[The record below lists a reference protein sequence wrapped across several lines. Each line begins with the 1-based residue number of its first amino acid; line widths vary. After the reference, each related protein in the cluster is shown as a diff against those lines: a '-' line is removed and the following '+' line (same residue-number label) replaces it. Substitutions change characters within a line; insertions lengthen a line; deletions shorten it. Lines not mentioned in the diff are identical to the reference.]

1 MGLLSLTKD
10 GVSFLLD
17 ENDITRVYSLD
28 GVVKVEYLKANG
40 GTLDTITVEE
50 SLATIDAASDEL
62 IELTSNGV
70 AFLLNYTII
79 RQVLTEGSGSKVIY
93 EKLQTQSVVVEET
106 PTEINALINPPSTEP
121 LTYKALLS
129 QNAPIPSQT
138 SGIFTVGQIWT
149 ITTFVAGDDFSNMEL
164 ISGTMNTT
172 GAVIRATS
180 DTPTI
185 WTNSSD
191 LAYDGSPYIV
201 STDSNGDFAPFVNTL
216 SGYFRYD
223 VVGNYT
229 FISNS
234 SNLTIDKTIIK
245 PIISYSNLSPL
256 NSQDI
261 YSAGRNSDTEI
272 YISTAMRDNTSGAT
286 TSGDDILYYTPFEIE
301 VYP

>member
-40 GTLDTITVEE
+40 GTLDTIIVEE

-106 PTEINALINPPSTEP
+106 PTEINALINAPSTEP
-121 LTYKALLS
+121 LRYKALLS
-129 QNAPIPSQT
+129 QNAPVATTTDPTMIA
-138 SGIFTVGQIWT
+138 GQIWT
-149 ITTFVAGDDFSNMEL
+149 LEAYNAADAATIAALELVSGTLYAVGSKYRSATGQTLNVNAATTFS
-164 ISGTMNTT
+164 
-172 GAVIRATS
+172 
-180 DTPTI
+180 
-185 WTNSSD
+185 
-191 LAYDGSPYIV
+191 YDGSPYVV
-201 STDSNGDFAPFVNTL
+201 STDANGDFNPFLNTLGGNPVWSYGGVGEYYLTL
-216 SGYFRYD
+216 SGMWIIGK
-223 VVGNYT
+223 V
-229 FISNS
+229 FITIPPINGVSGGGSKCFVDTINDITLFSFKGGSNFDG
-234 SNLTIDKTIIK
+234 LF
-245 PIISYSNLSPL
+245 SY
-256 NSQDI
+256 
-261 YSAGRNSDTEI
+261 Y
-272 YISTAMRDNTSGAT
+272 
-286 TSGDDILYYTPFEIE
+286 PFEIE

>member
-106 PTEINALINPPSTEP
+106 PTEINALINAPSTEP
-121 LTYKALLS
+121 LRYKALLS
-129 QNAPIPSQT
+129 QNAPVATTQT
-138 SGIFTVGQIWT
+138 PTIIAGQIWEDT
-149 ITTFVAGDDFSNMEL
+149 IGTANAGDLVILGGYEL
-164 ISGTMNTT
+164 ISGTL
-172 GAVIRATS
+172 GAVNAKYRSATD
-180 DTPTI
+180 DTPNFT
-185 WTNSSD
+185 TAS
-191 LAYDGSPYIV
+191 LEYDGSPYVV
-201 STDSNGDFAPFVNTL
+201 STDVNGDFNPSVNSL
-216 SGYFRYD
+216 G
-223 VVGNYT
+223 GIPT
-229 FISNS
+229 F
-234 SNLTIDKTIIK
+234 
-245 PIISYSNLSPL
+245 SYS
-256 NSQDI
+256 
-261 YSAGRNSDTEI
+261 SAGYYNVILVGAFLAPKTFHNIQAQLPAYPFSTDRASDERIGIKTG
-272 YISTAMRDNTSGAT
+272 GA
-286 TSGDDILYYTPFEIE
+286 DDMLYYTPFEIE